1 MDAQRALLDELMGRN
16 RDGDKPNDEIKDYRD
31 RRVCKYFL
39 CGLCPH
45 ELFQNTKMDLGE
57 CPKLH
62 IPNLRTKYEKDP
74 KKSSGYEYELER
86 ELLRFISDL
95 DKKIYRA
102 QKRLEEQ
109 EGSKAPSLMDV
120 ENCKEVLEIT
130 AEIQEV
136 MLKAEEAGN
145 EGQVDLSMEL
155 MEKVEDL
162 KQKKADAQANAML
175 QSVQGVGA
183 RPPDYRKGGLEM
195 KAPGLSEL
203 LPRNPLASTDVNQKL
218 RVCDVCG
225 AFLSIFDSDRRL
237 ANHFGGKLHLGYL
250 QIRKKVEE
258 IAELRQEQR
267 RKSSIPPPTE
277 AVEKKEDTAMESP
290 TQEVKEALKAKPED
304 RNSRSISR
312 RCVHLTSVLDDHMI
326 MDEVGL
332 EIQIEVNEIET
343 NAIETGIGNETKIV
357 EIRNETEIE
366 IDTEIVIKVGAVI
379 DDREVTMGVATKVG
393 VEVHLATANYIFTE
407 QRHQT
412 LLDNG

>member
-16 RDGDKPNDEIKDYRD
+16 RDGDKPNDEIRDYRD

-62 IPNLRTKYEKDP
+62 LSNLRTKYEKDTN
-74 KKSSGYEYELER
+74 KSSGYEYELER

-130 AEIQEV
+130 AEIQEA

-175 QSVQGVGA
+175 RSVQGVGI
-183 RPPDYRKGGLEM
+183 RPPDYRKGGLEI
-195 KAPGLSEL
+195 KTPGLSEL

-258 IAELRQEQR
+258 IAELRQQQR
-267 RKSSIPPPTE
+267 RQSTNPPPVE
-277 AVEKKEDTAMESP
+277 VVEKEEDTVMEP
-290 TQEVKEALKAKPED
+290 CIQEVKEAPKPKLED
-304 RNSRSISR
+304 RHSRSISR
-312 RCVHLTSVLDDHMI
+312 R
-326 MDEVGL
+326 
-332 EIQIEVNEIET
+332 
-343 NAIETGIGNETKIV
+343 
-357 EIRNETEIE
+357 
-366 IDTEIVIKVGAVI
+366 
-379 DDREVTMGVATKVG
+379 
-393 VEVHLATANYIFTE
+393 
-407 QRHQT
+407 
-412 LLDNG
+412 

>member
-1 MDAQRALLDELMGRN
+1 
-16 RDGDKPNDEIKDYRD
+16 
-31 RRVCKYFL
+31 
-39 CGLCPH
+39 
-45 ELFQNTKMDLGE
+45 MDLGE

-62 IPNLRTKYEKDP
+62 LSNLRTKYEKDTN
-74 KKSSGYEYELER
+74 KSSGYEYELER

-130 AEIQEV
+130 AEIQEA

-175 QSVQGVGA
+175 RSVQGVGI
-183 RPPDYRKGGLEM
+183 RPPDYRKGGLEI
-195 KAPGLSEL
+195 KTAGLSEL

-258 IAELRQEQR
+258 IAELRQQQR
-267 RKSSIPPPTE
+267 RQSTNPPPVE
-277 AVEKKEDTAMESP
+277 VVEKIEDTVMEP
-290 TQEVKEALKAKPED
+290 CIQEVKEAPKSKLED
-304 RNSRSISR
+304 RHSRSISR
-312 RCVHLTSVLDDHMI
+312 RPDEHSVN
-326 MDEVGL
+326 VT
-332 EIQIEVNEIET
+332 EVNVNEAGTE
-343 NAIETGIGNETKIV
+343 NETKIA
-357 EIRNETEIE
+357 EIQNETEIE
-366 IDTEIVIKVGAVI
+366 TVIEIAITVGVVI
-379 DDREVTMGVATKVG
+379 DDREATAKVR
-393 VEVHLATANYIFTE
+393 VEVEAHLDIIDYKYEAVISNSTMVQKLCVRQRICNDSTE
-407 QRHQT
+407 
-412 LLDNG
+412 